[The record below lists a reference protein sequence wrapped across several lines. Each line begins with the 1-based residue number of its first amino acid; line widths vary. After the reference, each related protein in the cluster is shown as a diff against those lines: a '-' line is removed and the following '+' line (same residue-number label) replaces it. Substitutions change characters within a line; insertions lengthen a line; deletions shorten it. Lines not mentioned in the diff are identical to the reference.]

1 MKEIIIYVPIVR
13 PSKELINQF
22 LIDSIKN
29 HVKNYYTVGTLI
41 IKYESLKN
49 TIINIR
55 NYRNKGRVFIFKIKV
70 IYKSEDE
77 SAEKITLLG
86 ISEEVNVYKKE
97 RVIFNTI

>member
-22 LIDSIKN
+22 LIDSIKD

-55 NYRNKGRVFIFKIKV
+55 NYKNKGRIFIFKIKV
-70 IYKSEDE
+70 IYSGKDNL
-77 SAEKITLLG
+77 AEKITLLG